1 MERSL
6 AILLR
11 INRYS
16 FLFFFSLRYWIIRR
30 WKDRKE
36 KRTYTIEEITVSML
50 LPFLSL
56 QPERFLL
63 LARAKRRIS
72 LPLSL
77 SLSRKRGRSVDLCRR
92 TCLPLTVDDLSVAV
106 YRLVMASWPFF
117 LELGFACA
125 RQNSI
130 SRSRLYRAAEI
141 RDILRRRNRSLMR
154 VWWGLGVDT
163 VP

>member
-6 AILLR
+6 TILLR

-16 FLFFFSLRYWIIRR
+16 FLFFFPLRYWIIRR
-30 WKDRKE
+30 IISKEGKTYVHDRGNNRFDAISFFISPTGEISSPCASKE
-36 KRTYTIEEITVSML
+36 KN
-50 LPFLSL
+50 LPF
-56 QPERFLL
+56 F
-63 LARAKRRIS
+63 
-72 LPLSL
+72 L
-77 SLSRKRGRSVDLCRR
+77 SLSRKRGTSVDLCRR